1 MRQSRREFIAGAAAV
16 VGCGG
21 WGQPS
26 SQEGAYPH
34 ASVDYDAIQK
44 EIDALPPK
52 AFEDF
57 VYGENMSANR
67 SRLPAD
73 KCETWYAKYPILRR
87 YDEAFR
93 KVANEMRDAKV
104 DGDVPAIWYI
114 YNMGVIVKTK
124 KSLFSIDLCHRL
136 APTIADELDFAI
148 ISHNHLDHYTR
159 EFYRAMDSRHKTV
172 FQNFECNYGAA
183 LHAVNGKLVGDL
195 GGYSYGEC
203 KYDVRDVTIRTYVSD
218 HNPILRK
225 FVMPAEVHVGDY
237 TILHNGDTHDVQN
250 LRPVRTPDIWIHH
263 AWCWGGC
270 YKREEW
276 ADSETVRGI
285 RAFHP
290 RLAVVAHHQE
300 LTHTKP
306 GRRRFEHA
314 FDRKTAAEEEGVR
327 AIVPFWGDRIV

>member
-1 MRQSRREFIAGAAAV
+1 MELTRRGFIGGGAALCAV
-16 VGCGG
+16 GG
-21 WGQPS
+21 
-26 SQEGAYPH
+26 GASAADAP
-34 ASVDYDAIQK
+34 VDYDAIQR
-44 EIDALPPK
+44 EIDALPK
-52 AFEDF
+52 EAFMDF

-67 SRLPAD
+67 SRLSAAE
-73 KCETWYAKYPILRR
+73 CETWYAKYPILRR

-93 KVANEMRDAKV
+93 KVVREMRETKV
-104 DGDVPAIWYI
+104 EGGMPAIWYV
-114 YNMGVIVKTK
+114 YNMGVIVKTR

-159 EFYRAMDSRHKTV
+159 EFYRAMDKRHKTV

-183 LHAVNGKLVGDL
+183 LNIVDGKLADTF

-203 KYDVRDVTIRTYVSD
+203 KYEIKDVTIRTYVSD

-225 FVMPAEVHVGDY
+225 FVMPVEVHVGNY
-237 TILHNGDTHDVQN
+237 TILHSGDTHDVQN
-250 LRPVRTPDIWIHH
+250 LRPVRTPDMWIHH

-276 ADSETVRGI
+276 ANSETVRGI

-290 RLAVVAHHQE
+290 RLAVVSHFQE
-300 LTHTKP
+300 LTHSKP
-306 GRRRFEHA
+306 GRRTFNEA
-314 FDRKTAAEEEGVR
+314 QDRKTAAEEEGIR
-327 AIVPFWGDRIV
+327 AVVPFWGDRIV

>member
-1 MRQSRREFIAGAAAV
+1 MKQTRRGFVTGMAALGAA
-16 VGCGG
+16 GG
-21 WGQPS
+21 RLAMAAEDAPI
-26 SQEGAYPH
+26 
-34 ASVDYDAIQK
+34 DYGAIQK

-57 VYGENMSANR
+57 VYGEKMAADR
-67 SRLPAD
+67 SKLSVAE
-73 KCETWYAKYPILRR
+73 CEAWYTKYPILRR

-93 KVANEMRDAKV
+93 KVVREMRDKNV
-104 DGDVPAIWYI
+104 GDTPAIWYV
-114 YNMGVIVKTK
+114 YNMGVIVKTRQ
-124 KSLFSIDLCHRL
+124 SLFSIDLCHRL

-159 EFYRAMDSRHKTV
+159 EFYRAMDGRHKTV

-183 LHAVNGKLVGDL
+183 LHIVNGKLAGDL

-203 KYDVRDVTIRTYVSD
+203 KYDVKDVTIRTYVSD

-225 FVMPAEVHVGDY
+225 FVMPVEVHIGDF
-237 TILHNGDTHDVQN
+237 TILHNGDTYDVQN
-250 LRPVRTPDIWIHH
+250 LRPVRTPDVWIHH

-270 YKREEW
+270 FKREEW
-276 ADSETVRGI
+276 ANSETVRGI

-290 RLAVVAHHQE
+290 RLAVVSHYQE
-300 LTHTKP
+300 LTHSNP
-306 GRRRFEHA
+306 GRRKFNEA

-327 AIVPFWGDRIV
+327 AVVPFWGEEIKIPV